1 MRRIE
6 AILILLAAT
15 VVPLIAQKIG
25 TETSNRTRIVH
36 LKTALNHLTVIEVGE
51 PVLEVAAGSPS
62 FKVEWR
68 ENKVFV
74 QPTEA
79 DAATNLF
86 IWTASQ
92 RLNYELEPA
101 GAVASMDFAVDQAAV
116 HIPEPMKPTVATAP
130 PPISPSITELLLA
143 GKPIRMVPSRQR
155 TSKPVEVWISDLYE
169 RDGRLLIRYAVRNHG
184 AQPYSIDTPQV
195 YQLDGVRSQQSLYGF
210 VDSQLGD
217 EQITKLKIKQETLLK
232 VLDGQLQSASIA
244 PGQEVVGVV
253 ALQMASRPS
262 PTVLRLQFPSVNES
276 GDASSRGQQTQIAAF
291 LVR

>member
-1 MRRIE
+1 MRKIE
-6 AILILLAAT
+6 ATLILLAAT
-15 VVPLIAQKIG
+15 VVPLVAQKIG
-25 TETSNRTRIVH
+25 TETSDRSRIVH

-101 GAVASMDFAVDQAAV
+101 GAVASMDFAVDQAPV
-116 HIPEPMKPTVATAP
+116 HIAEPVKPTATTAP
-130 PPISPSITELLLA
+130 VPISPSITELLLA
-143 GKPIRMVPSRQR
+143 GKPIRMLPSKQR
-155 TSKPVEVWISDLYE
+155 SSKPVEVWISDLYE
-169 RDGRLLIRYAVRNHG
+169 KDGQLLIRYAVRNHG

-195 YQLDGVRSQQSLYGF
+195 YLLDGVRSSQSLYGF

-217 EQITKLKIKQETLLK
+217 EQITKLKIKQETPVK
-232 VLDGQLQSASIA
+232 VLDGQLQSARIA

-253 ALQMASRPS
+253 ALQVVSRPT
-262 PTVLRLQFPSVNES
+262 PTILRLQFPSANES
-276 GDASSRGQQTQIAAF
+276 GDASNQGQQTQIAAF